1 MSPVMIHADTLKIA
15 RRFILRFSWKKTFAG
30 TCLSLSLLLPQE
42 DGRHDGD
49 EFFSQQMAEG

>member
-1 MSPVMIHADTLKIA
+1 MIHADTLKIA

-42 DGRHDGD
+42 YGHHDGD
-49 EFFSQQMAEG
+49 EYFSQQMAEG

>member
-1 MSPVMIHADTLKIA
+1 MIHADTLKIA
-15 RRFILRFSWKKTFAG
+15 RSFILRFNWKKTFAG

-49 EFFSQQMAEG
+49 EYFSQQMAEG